1 MSNYKFLYSKLLKY
15 KKKSMKTIIS
25 KYFMNDM
32 SNNFFFQSNSD
43 FNSLYF
49 GKKNNYH
56 SLFEIIDS
64 NSKK

>member
-1 MSNYKFLYSKLLKY
+1 
-15 KKKSMKTIIS
+15 MKTIIS

-32 SNNFFFQSNSD
+32 SNNFFFNQIQILIAYISV
-43 FNSLYF
+43 
-49 GKKNNYH
+49 KKNNFR